1 MFAGFYGLGNLGE
14 SAFYVIGAA
23 QLILILLFVGGL
35 LKTWTY
41 GAVLVFHAVSTFSA
55 FGKYLQPFDNLL
67 FFAAWPML
75 AACAALFL
83 LRHYDT
89 LSLSR
94 RPAPTASSLEPQ
106 H

>member
-1 MFAGFYGLGNLGE
+1 MKMGTL
-14 SAFYVIGAA
+14 IGTCLLTVVSGSQAVHVA
-23 QLILILLFVGGL
+23 LMLLFVGGL

-67 FFAAWPML
+67 FFAAWSML
-75 AACAALFL
+75 GACAALFL

-89 LSLSR
+89 LSLSPCR
-94 RPAPTASSLEPQ
+94 HQPRLP
-106 H
+106 